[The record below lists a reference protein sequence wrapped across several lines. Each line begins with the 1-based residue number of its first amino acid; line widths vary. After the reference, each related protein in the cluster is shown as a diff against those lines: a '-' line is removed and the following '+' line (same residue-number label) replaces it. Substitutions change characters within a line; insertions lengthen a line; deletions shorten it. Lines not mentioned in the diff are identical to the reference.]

1 MHNHNHTA
9 NSRILALDA
18 CPRGVSAGN
27 PRTVTPLQ
35 NAHYSVTVLD
45 AQVRP
50 AIKRYHVEVV
60 SLQAELVVELAPGDF
75 CGNGPITLR
84 VEGALPHYT
93 YLWSTGETTSEIQVP
108 LSGMAAAYRVT
119 VADARQDGA
128 GVWKTCEQAL
138 EIRTAEALAAVDA
151 QKCELLYSRLEAL
164 GFEAREVKIVEPVQA
179 IAPRSRASATCNV
192 VDHTDF
198 RVEWYEE
205 TLDPASILCSELAE
219 MEGVTQGFIYASDDI
234 CTEADLAEV
243 EALINDETL
252 LHVYLKPCGGE
263 EYGVLMEK
271 GAPCYLKYAAYLNQ
285 IGIYDV
291 QERIEFCNELSGL
304 NDYFKEPDPINSR
317 ITILNLYVPS
327 KELVPG
333 RLIAATE
340 YRYTHN
346 PPDKI
351 AADLKFGYFGDDR
364 VISEKNQE
372 MLSWPLVDLEN
383 KMIELLHWASIGPYQ
398 AVADKFFARFK
409 ARIGLTYTDSDIS
422 NLIKETVEV
431 KNKIKQFGEDF
442 EKKLRLVDGD
452 EKMIDF
458 FELEGIRRFL
468 FTASNGYLLKG
479 PTILINDVS
488 QVKYHIQSFNIDTL
502 GNWEGTFYVETI
514 DHFGLDDADPEKFLV
529 IKGLNLGMFQN
540 LHSGFAAWWILQHK
554 KAYRPF
560 ITKLR
565 FVTRLKGKI

>member
-1 MHNHNHTA
+1 MHNHSHNT

-18 CPRGVSAGN
+18 CTRGGSAGN

-60 SLQAELVVELAPGDF
+60 SMQAELAVELAPGDF

-93 YLWSTGETTSEIQVP
+93 YRWSTGETTSEIQVP

-138 EIRTAEALAAVDA
+138 EIRTAEALAAVEA
-151 QKCELLYSRLEAL
+151 QKCELLFSRLEAL
-164 GFEAREVKIVEPVQA
+164 GFEAREVKIVEPAQA
-179 IAPRSRASATCNV
+179 IAPRSLASATCNV

-205 TLDPASILCSELAE
+205 TRTPASILCSELAE

-271 GAPCYLKYAAYLNQ
+271 GAQDPTDIAAIGEAYNYYFDYNGSMLLKEAIPLPMLPGKVFVRKNDIDKCPWPSLCSNMPLVTRYDEVQSLLFQIFFIFSETLKLTMPIFGKEQVLITIYLN
-285 IGIYDV
+285 
-291 QERIEFCNELSGL
+291 L
-304 NDYFKEPDPINSR
+304 
-317 ITILNLYVPS
+317 TI
-327 KELVPG
+327 
-333 RLIAATE
+333 
-340 YRYTHN
+340 
-346 PPDKI
+346 
-351 AADLKFGYFGDDR
+351 
-364 VISEKNQE
+364 
-372 MLSWPLVDLEN
+372 
-383 KMIELLHWASIGPYQ
+383 
-398 AVADKFFARFK
+398 
-409 ARIGLTYTDSDIS
+409 
-422 NLIKETVEV
+422 
-431 KNKIKQFGEDF
+431 F
-442 EKKLRLVDGD
+442 EQKLMKK
-452 EKMIDF
+452 
-458 FELEGIRRFL
+458 
-468 FTASNGYLLKG
+468 
-479 PTILINDVS
+479 P
-488 QVKYHIQSFNIDTL
+488 
-502 GNWEGTFYVETI
+502 
-514 DHFGLDDADPEKFLV
+514 
-529 IKGLNLGMFQN
+529 
-540 LHSGFAAWWILQHK
+540 
-554 KAYRPF
+554 
-560 ITKLR
+560 
-565 FVTRLKGKI
+565 